1 MGEEIEESKIRT
13 NEIFDNLN
21 EEEIEQENIKKE
33 D

>member
-1 MGEEIEESKIRT
+1 MGEEIEESKIKT

-33 D
+33 E